1 MSESIIFNSPIL
13 LALYGIALVLV
24 VYDLRNRSGAILP
37 YLSAAIV
44 MGTSAYALII
54 GASLFE
60 TAAVLCI
67 FILINLYKIRGDKPA
82 KSAKTEAKQEIKQV
96 STQDIKQETKQEAA
110 KEDGQAAAAAEKVG
124 EGNK

>member
-60 TAAVLCI
+60 TAAVICI

-82 KSAKTEAKQEIKQV
+82 KSAKTETNTEAKKEVKQEQI
-96 STQDIKQETKQEAA
+96 QETGQEVI
-110 KEDGQAAAAAEKVG
+110 KEDGQTAAAAEKVG

>member
-44 MGTSAYALII
+44 VATSAYALIL
-54 GASLFE
+54 GAGLIE
-60 TAAVLCI
+60 TAAVMTA
-67 FILINLYKIRGDKPA
+67 FLIVNLAGIRG
-82 KSAKTEAKQEIKQV
+82 SGT
-96 STQDIKQETKQEAA
+96 
-110 KEDGQAAAAAEKVG
+110 
-124 EGNK
+124 